1 LAKYYPAFIDVSNR
15 ICIVIG
21 GGDIGRDKVEKLID
35 CGAAVR
41 VISAQP
47 ESWLSQ
53 LVRDDQIEWVK
64 RKYQPGDLKDAFI
77 AILVDTSEQNIN
89 AKVSDEA
96 SERNVL
102 LNVVD
107 VTHLCTFIAP
117 SVANRGEIT
126 IATSTGGT
134 SPALARTFR
143 EKIEAECPCRLLEF
157 ADLAPLLSWARG
169 VVKENNWL
177 INPSY
182 WQECINEELLDMV
195 QSGSQDLARERLISL
210 LEKGAQPR

>member
-1 LAKYYPAFIDVSNR
+1 MAKYYPAFINVSNR

-210 LEKGAQPR
+210 LEKGVQRR

>member
-1 LAKYYPAFIDVSNR
+1 MAKYYPAFIDVSNR

-169 VVKENNWL
+169 VVKENNWS

-210 LEKGAQPR
+210 LEKGVQPR

>member
-1 LAKYYPAFIDVSNR
+1 MAKYYPAFIDVSNR

-77 AILVDTSEQNIN
+77 AILADTSEQNIN

-210 LEKGAQPR
+210 LEKGVQRR

>member
-1 LAKYYPAFIDVSNR
+1 MAKYYPAFIDVSNR

-77 AILVDTSEQNIN
+77 AILADTSEQNIN

-169 VVKENNWL
+169 VVKENNWS

-210 LEKGAQPR
+210 LEKGVQPR

>member
-1 LAKYYPAFIDVSNR
+1 MAKYYPAFIDVSNR

-210 LEKGAQPR
+210 LEKGVQPR

>member
-1 LAKYYPAFIDVSNR
+1 MAKYYPAFIDVSNR

-210 LEKGAQPR
+210 LEKGVQRR

>member
-1 LAKYYPAFIDVSNR
+1 MAKYYPAFIDVSNR
-15 ICIVIG
+15 TCIVIG
-21 GGDIGRDKVEKLID
+21 GRDIGRDKVEKLID
-35 CGAAVR
+35 CGASVK
-41 VISAQP
+41 VITPEP
-47 ESWLSQ
+47 ESWLTE
-53 LVRDDQIEWVK
+53 LARDGQIEWIK

-77 AILVDTSEQNIN
+77 AILADTNEQNIN
-89 AKVSDEA
+89 VKVSDEA

-117 SVANRGEIT
+117 SVANRGEVT
-126 IATSTGGT
+126 IATSTGGA

-143 EKIEAECPCRLLEF
+143 EKIETECPCRLLEF

-169 VVKENNWL
+169 VVKENNWI

-182 WQECINEELLDMV
+182 WQKCINEELLDMV
-195 QSGSQDLARERLISL
+195 QSGSQDLARERLISC
-210 LEKGAQPR
+210 LEKGVLQR

>member
-1 LAKYYPAFIDVSNR
+1 MAKYYPAFIDVSNR

-169 VVKENNWL
+169 VVKENKWL

-210 LEKGAQPR
+210 LEKGVQPR

>member
-77 AILVDTSEQNIN
+77 AILADTSEQNIN

-169 VVKENNWL
+169 VVKENKWL

-210 LEKGAQPR
+210 LEKGVQPR

>member
-1 LAKYYPAFIDVSNR
+1 MAKYYPAFIDVSNR

-169 VVKENNWL
+169 VVKENKWL
-177 INPSY
+177 INPTY

>member
-1 LAKYYPAFIDVSNR
+1 MAKYYPAFIDVSNR